1 LGLHRPSEEF
11 WWKAIREVKSRFPET
26 IFVAEA
32 YDYGITQTPEKQLL
46 VQLGFDYIYD
56 KDVLDRLES
65 HHLDN
70 TRGYI
75 QWRGGDYF
83 RHTVHFVENHDE
95 PRAAKAFGDG
105 HRGFIG
111 AVAAATLPGMRLFND
126 YQLDGFKHRMPVQL
140 RRPYGEQPDQQLHA
154 RYAKFLSILAD
165 PVFHKGTWTYIDVP
179 KEHSGWRLMAWRW
192 ALGGTKRLVVIN
204 FSDQTGGAAVPVWDA
219 HGEHDHIDLKELLTD
234 NSLGHRSA
242 HELRSRGLYC
252 ILEPFSAQIFSY

>member
-1 LGLHRPSEEF
+1 M
-11 WWKAIREVKSRFPET
+11 
-26 IFVAEA
+26 
-32 YDYGITQTPEKQLL
+32 
-46 VQLGFDYIYD
+46 
-56 KDVLDRLES
+56 
-65 HHLDN
+65 DN

-126 YQLDGFKHRMPVQL
+126 YQFDGFKHRMPVQL
-140 RRPYGEQPDQQLHA
+140 RRPYGEQPDQGLHG

-179 KEHSGWRLMAWRW
+179 KEHSGWRLLAWRW
-192 ALGGTKRLVVIN
+192 ALGNTKRLVVIN
-204 FSDQTGGAAVPVWDA
+204 LSDQTGGAAVPIWDA
-219 HGEHDHIDLKELLTD
+219 HGEHDHIDLKELLTER
-234 NSLGHRSA
+234 SLGHRSA
-242 HELRSRGLYC
+242 HEMRSSGLYC
-252 ILEPFSAQIFSY
+252 ILDPFSAQIFSY